1 MQKTLTPHFM
11 MLAPRGITAK
21 EADKLTQ
28 SFKEKGNIKVKA
40 EGDAS
45 CFTDMQDVV
54 ETSKGLKNKVQTIFS
69 ERLEEL
75 EQLFNERE
83 MQDIYRDKQR
93 RVSLVNDDDDIIR
106 DDEPMDEEA
115 LITNKK
121 TKKLK

>member
-1 MQKTLTPHFM
+1 
-11 MLAPRGITAK
+11 
-21 EADKLTQ
+21 
-28 SFKEKGNIKVKA
+28 
-40 EGDAS
+40 
-45 CFTDMQDVV
+45 
-54 ETSKGLKNKVQTIFS
+54 
-69 ERLEEL
+69 
-75 EQLFNERE
+75 LFNERE